1 MSNINKIIFIL
12 FLNLV
17 IYFFFLL
24 NINSIFTFE
33 YYKDFGLYSDD
44 ELYLS
49 EQLLYLN
56 KLGLNSDKAQY
67 GVEFYFF
74 NFFFKILSLFKN
86 FDEINK
92 VYTVISF
99 HTLLGLF
106 SIFFICKI
114 LLFFKVNRFLTFIIF
129 PILVFSDKKILFNF
143 SSLKPD
149 GNVCLFL
156 IILSIFF
163 LKNFHYKINF
173 LLSIFFAALAFSIK
187 LWGIFLLAPIIY
199 YINASNC
206 KLRDI
211 VNLKILFFL
220 IIFLILIFSTFL
232 IINFIYFF
240 QFFKL
245 NIIFALSLCSLIIFF
260 FVNLYN
266 LKKYLNFFIY
276 SPKIYNGIVIISLF
290 FFFSLI
296 LFIPIMVDSKIFLS
310 SIKYFLYDSLL
321 TNHEGSSYYLNFV
334 KILEK
339 FLYEFKDSGI
349 LIFLIIS
356 LFLYKIK
363 KKDNRNA
370 LIVNVILI
378 LSSQII
384 IFYFIYGRVN
394 SGFNILLIL
403 LWIFI
408 LFQWNYL
415 AHAKIRY
422 YNILSI
428 FILFFLIIKLFF
440 LFSDEYNYFKYP
452 KLNYANEAN
461 NIRKKILEITN
472 KTNNANKILLYSCGE
487 KLELSLLKSK
497 ELEIVY
503 LNRNDCNKDNYR
515 KILLDPKKKY
525 LILASYQFMPI
536 QDYLIREK
544 GLFDIYKI
552 TYSKFINFKLEE
564 QYFYIINN

>member
-1 MSNINKIIFIL
+1 MSNINKIIFAL
-12 FLNLV
+12 FIILV
-17 IYFFFLL
+17 IYFFLL

-67 GVEFYFF
+67 GVEFYYF
-74 NFFFKILSLFKN
+74 NFIFKILTLFIN
-86 FDEINK
+86 FDEIDK
-92 VYTVISF
+92 VYTVISYHILF
-99 HTLLGLF
+99 GLF
-106 SIFFICKI
+106 SIFFICRI

-129 PILVFSDKKILFNF
+129 PILIFSDEKIIFNF

-149 GNVCLFL
+149 ANICLFL

-173 LLSIFFAALAFSIK
+173 LLSIVFSALAFSIK

-199 YINASNC
+199 YINASNY

-211 VNLKILFFL
+211 VSLKILFFIILFL
-220 IIFLILIFSTFL
+220 IIIFSTFL
-232 IINFIYFF
+232 IINFIFFF

-245 NIIFALSLCSLIIFF
+245 NMILGLSLCVLIIIFF
-260 FVNLYN
+260 FVNLHI
-266 LKKYLNFFIY
+266 LKKYLNFFIHI
-276 SPKIYNGIVIISLF
+276 PKLYNVVVIISLF
-290 FFFSLI
+290 FFFSFI
-296 LFIPIMVDSKIFLS
+296 FFIPLLTDPNIFLS

-321 TNHEGSSYYLNFV
+321 TNYEGGRYYLNFF
-334 KILEK
+334 KILEI
-339 FLYEFKDSGI
+339 FLYEFQDRGI

-356 LFLYKIK
+356 LFLYKIQK
-363 KKDNRNA
+363 NYNRYDLIINA
-370 LIVNVILI
+370 ILI
-378 LSSQII
+378 LCSQII

-408 LFQWNYL
+408 LFQLSYL

-461 NIRKKILEITN
+461 NVRKKILEITK

-497 ELEIVY
+497 EFEIVY

-515 KILLDPKKKY
+515 KILLGPKKKY
-525 LILASYQFMPI
+525 LILTSYQFKPV
-536 QDYLIREK
+536 QDYFIREK
-544 GLFDIYKI
+544 RLFDIYKI